1 MARLLL
7 IVAFAVVLTSSV
19 SGHEVGG
26 LTFEVP
32 DNDEFCLYE
41 KFRNASVYIID
52 FKVLK
57 GGNLDIDVEIRSPKG
72 KILYRDFRRKHDT
85 LPLEVSVG
93 IFTFC
98 FSNAFSSL
106 THKVVHFNLRPSEM
120 DTRALAREVDSAA
133 VRPGV
138 NTMVDQMMETIHA
151 FTTKVM
157 QYQTVYRLNEAQGRY
172 IAETLNWRVTWW
184 STVQA
189 LIIMATGLGQL
200 FVLKRFFTDRRDA
213 SAPAGR
219 HSNDCS
225 HTGKIHA
232 RP

>member
-1 MARLLL
+1 MKNVAMQIHPQVLEPCLLASVCNSAKRLLQ
-7 IVAFAVVLTSSV
+7 
-19 SGHEVGG
+19 
-26 LTFEVP
+26 
-32 DNDEFCLYE
+32 
-41 KFRNASVYIID
+41 
-52 FKVLK
+52 VLK

-120 DTRALAREVDSAA
+120 DTRALAREVDSAP

-151 FTTKVM
+151 FTTKVNTL
-157 QYQTVYRLNEAQGRY
+157 QAYDRQQKQEAKLSRRREPARCFVSLN
-172 IAETLNWRVTWW
+172 TLLSH
-184 STVQA
+184 STS
-189 LIIMATGLGQL
+189 
-200 FVLKRFFTDRRDA
+200 LKVIR
-213 SAPAGR
+213 
-219 HSNDCS
+219 NDTLEYGCANS
-225 HTGKIHA
+225 Y
-232 RP
+232 